1 MTPLLAGITLTIF
14 TLTNYKIYKAK
25 KKCSKNYQ
33 ALVALLIVPHQQA
46 SQRMKI
52 TQESLTLQQLA
63 TKANDNDDKKS
74 KWFKHFFSERF
85 FPMVTKL
92 AWSSIDLMTIW
103 MITIL
108 VTSDAILWNGYTKK
122 LTVEEIKTTGWGRFC
137 YLYHTHLFPQLG
149 LWNFAVSTFLR
160 KPNLRKCK

>member
-122 LTVEEIKTTGWGRFC
+122 LTVEEIKTTGWGCFC

>member
-46 SQRMKI
+46 SQRVKI

-63 TKANDNDDKKS
+63 TKANDNDDKKYS
-74 KWFKHFFSERF
+74 VLTGTNPF
-85 FPMVTKL
+85 VIIG
-92 AWSSIDLMTIW
+92 SSDVKTIDI
-103 MITIL
+103 
-108 VTSDAILWNGYTKK
+108 
-122 LTVEEIKTTGWGRFC
+122 
-137 YLYHTHLFPQLG
+137 
-149 LWNFAVSTFLR
+149 NFR
-160 KPNLRKCK
+160 